1 MSPLGRALS
10 KKFSISSLPP
20 AVVSPE
26 QRSSA
31 GLLGA
36 MESRR
41 HRDRVGGGAGYI
53 GRNRD
58 DDARR
63 EADAALREADAALAK
78 KEKETANKVRR
89 SLGRSQRERNIS
101 FALGSAGKSGFHA
114 RPIGS
119 DDEQT
124 DDEDSEEEETAGERF
139 RRLHRGEKYRPF
151 NLDSGDASLSSYVRV
166 RAEGI
171 TASGTAPGAG
181 AADSE
186 GSEGSEGSGG
196 SEDGGGGVGGAVR
209 GEGGSAGEDGS
220 GSAGESGREG
230 GGGEN
235 SEEKETPRSVIS
247 MVNSMR
253 HAAGIDLTPVV
264 CVPHSRAVVMEQPIN
279 DKLVSEVVNPSDL
292 IEQRVF
298 NFENVFDAAASQED
312 VYRTVRPLI
321 ESVVEGFNATIF
333 AYGSTGSGKTFTLT
347 GTEDCPG
354 IFPRAVQDI
363 FTMLADAKR
372 RQDTLHP
379 TCTPMTTEVRLSIVE
394 LYNGDLRDLLHRSAI
409 ARAGSRRR
417 VRAATSTRGLG
428 HVGMGSSI
436 RSMGSSGMGGN
447 WGGAEEGPDAM
458 PDGDDGKVVLKEGA
472 SGVQMTG
479 SSTLRTL
486 VASVGEAMTCFR
498 AAVLARAQ
506 TSTNLNE
513 HSSRSHAIYTF
524 DIHRRT
530 GDSTR
535 HGKLHVIDL
544 AGSERTGLSG
554 VEGAAMT
561 EANNINASLTV
572 LGVVLSALS
581 KRHQHMSSG
590 SGSGAG
596 AGAAPPGQGEEGSFI
611 PFRRSKL
618 TLLLKDSL
626 GGNSRTLMMAC
637 VREGA
642 SFAMQSRQ
650 TLMYALRVQAI
661 QNCAKMNVEGFD
673 PEVEARKAWDAR
685 EVEIA
690 ASLRI
695 VEAHQ
700 RAEGDLGLEAALREL
715 ARLQRLTEEQ
725 CGVDGA
731 RVADVRRR
739 EASILFLQGHL
750 DAADTALEAAL
761 LVARGGAG
769 RRVDSIRL
777 AACMRL
783 RAKIVGARGDVGG
796 AQIVL
801 EEAAGVARARWAQD
815 CRRARARIAR
825 RKREAAEDAEDAAA
839 AAAMQG
845 ESSEAKD
852 GGRSPPIK
860 RSVGEGVCVCEA
872 E

>member
-1 MSPLGRALS
+1 
-10 KKFSISSLPP
+10 
-20 AVVSPE
+20 
-26 QRSSA
+26 
-31 GLLGA
+31 
-36 MESRR
+36 
-41 HRDRVGGGAGYI
+41 
-53 GRNRD
+53 
-58 DDARR
+58 
-63 EADAALREADAALAK
+63 
-78 KEKETANKVRR
+78 
-89 SLGRSQRERNIS
+89 
-101 FALGSAGKSGFHA
+101 
-114 RPIGS
+114 
-119 DDEQT
+119 
-124 DDEDSEEEETAGERF
+124 
-139 RRLHRGEKYRPF
+139 
-151 NLDSGDASLSSYVRV
+151 
-166 RAEGI
+166 
-171 TASGTAPGAG
+171 
-181 AADSE
+181 
-186 GSEGSEGSGG
+186 
-196 SEDGGGGVGGAVR
+196 
-209 GEGGSAGEDGS
+209 
-220 GSAGESGREG
+220 
-230 GGGEN
+230 
-235 SEEKETPRSVIS
+235 

-253 HAAGIDLTPVV
+253 RAAGIDLTPVV

-312 VYRTVRPLI
+312 VYRTVRPLV

-379 TCTPMTTEVRLSIVE
+379 TCAPMTTEVRLSIVE

-409 ARAGSRRR
+409 VRAGSRRR
-417 VRAATSTRGLG
+417 VRAASSTRGLG
-428 HVGMGSSI
+428 LVGMGSSI
-436 RSMGSSGMGGN
+436 RSMGSSGVGGN

-472 SGVQMTG
+472 SGVEMTG

-554 VEGAAMT
+554 VEGTAMT

-590 SGSGAG
+590 SGSGLGSGTG

-661 QNCAKMNVEGFD
+661 QNCAKMNVKGFD

-685 EVEIA
+685 EVQIA

-700 RAEGDLGLEAALREL
+700 RAGGDLGLEAALREL
-715 ARLQRLTEEQ
+715 VRLQRLTEEQ

-750 DAADTALEAAL
+750 DAAETALEVAL
-761 LVARGGAG
+761 GVARGGAG

-796 AQIVL
+796 AQILL
-801 EEAAGVARARWAQD
+801 EDAAGVARARWAQD
-815 CRRARARIAR
+815 CRRARARVAR

-845 ESSEAKD
+845 ESSEASEV
-852 GGRSPPIK
+852 GAARRSSGVWAK
-860 RSVGEGVCVCEA
+860 GSVREA